1 MSNPYEAP
9 KSNTITNEVLD
20 GPKKR
25 PVWVWAISIFYGFSA
40 IYTPLSFYLIYSGL
54 VPLAP
59 AQKAYFDGL
68 GIVDWV
74 VTALG
79 ALIMLAAVVALFL
92 LKRVS
97 IKLWGGALVFGI
109 LNNLYYAI
117 AKNLFAVFNTMSL
130 IGTAVG
136 FILIVAIFFYTKRL
150 DARGYL
156 K

>member
-9 KSNTITNEVLD
+9 KSNTITSEVVD
-20 GPKKR
+20 EPKKR
-25 PVWVWAISIFYGFSA
+25 PGWVWAISILYGLSA
-40 IYTPLSFYLIYSGL
+40 IYTPLSFYLIYSG
-54 VPLAP
+54 VIPLAG

-68 GIVDWV
+68 GIVDW
-74 VTALG
+74 AAAAIG

-97 IKLWGGALVFGI
+97 IKLWGTAIVFSVLSFIYNATSKNWLAALDIG
-109 LNNLYYAI
+109 
-117 AKNLFAVFNTMSL
+117 SL
-130 IGTAVG
+130 IGAAIGLALV
-136 FILIVAIFFYTKRL
+136 IAIFFYTKRL

>member
-9 KSNTITNEVLD
+9 KSDTFMNEVSD
-20 GPKKR
+20 EPKKR
-25 PVWVWAISIFYGFSA
+25 PGWVWAISILYGLSA
-40 IYTPLSFYLIYSGL
+40 IYTPLSFYFIYSGFISL
-54 VPLAP
+54 PG
-59 AQKAYFDGL
+59 AQKAYFVGL
-68 GIVDWV
+68 GIVDCAIL
-74 VTALG
+74 VTG

-97 IKLWGGALVFGI
+97 IKLWGAAIVFGI
-109 LNNLYYAI
+109 LNNLYNAI
-117 AKNLFAVFNTMSL
+117 AKNLFAVVNMMSL

>member
-9 KSNTITNEVLD
+9 KSNTIANDVLD
-20 GPKKR
+20 GQKKR
-25 PVWVWAISIFYGFSA
+25 PGWVWVISIFYGLSA
-40 IYTPLSFYLIYSGL
+40 IYTPLSFYIIYSGL
-54 VPLAP
+54 VPLAA

-68 GIVDWV
+68 GIVDWAI
-74 VTALG
+74 TAVG

-97 IKLWGGALVFGI
+97 IKLWGAAIVIGI
-109 LNNLYYAI
+109 LNNLYNAI
-117 AKNLFAVFNTMSL
+117 AKNLFAVVNIASL

-136 FILIVAIFFYTKRL
+136 FILIVAIFFYTRRL

>member
-9 KSNTITNEVLD
+9 KSNIITNEVLE

-25 PVWVWAISIFYGFSA
+25 PGWVWAISIFYGFFV

-54 VPLAP
+54 ARSAP
-59 AQKAYFDGL
+59 AQKAYFVGL
-68 GIVDWV
+68 GIVDWAI
-74 VTALG
+74 TAFG

-97 IKLWGGALVFGI
+97 IKLWAAAIVFGI
-109 LNNLYYAI
+109 FSNLYNAI
-117 AKNLFAVFNTMSL
+117 AKNLFAVFNMGL
-130 IGTAVG
+130 IGTVVG
-136 FILIVAIFFYTKRL
+136 FILIVAIFFYVKRL

>member
-1 MSNPYEAP
+1 MINPYEAP

-20 GPKKR
+20 EPKKR
-25 PVWVWAISIFYGFSA
+25 PGWVWAISILYGLSA
-40 IYTPLSFYLIYSGL
+40 IYTPVSFYLVYSGL
-54 VPLAP
+54 ALSAP
-59 AQKAYFDGL
+59 AQKAYFVGL
-68 GIVDWV
+68 GIVDW
-74 VTALG
+74 AILAIG

-97 IKLWGGALVFGI
+97 IRLWGAAVVFSILSYLYNAITRNWLAALD
-109 LNNLYYAI
+109 I
-117 AKNLFAVFNTMSL
+117 AGL
-130 IGTAVG
+130 IGAAVG

>member
-1 MSNPYEAP
+1 MINPYEAP

-20 GPKKR
+20 EPKKR
-25 PVWVWAISIFYGFSA
+25 PGWVWAISIFYGFSA
-40 IYTPLSFYLIYSGL
+40 IYTPVSFYLVYSGL
-54 VPLAP
+54 ALSAP
-59 AQKAYFDGL
+59 AQKAYFVGL
-68 GIVDWV
+68 GIVDW
-74 VTALG
+74 AILAIG

-97 IKLWGGALVFGI
+97 IKLWGAAIVFGI
-109 LNNLYYAI
+109 LNNLYNAI
-117 AKNLFAVFNTMSL
+117 AKNLFAVFNMMSL